1 MHPPYKIFKFTGLLF
16 ILIPLICFAQ
26 DRSCLPQKFTPHS
39 RPLSGSF
46 LGEINANNIYVRSD
60 STVSSKIICTV
71 NDGQPVAVVK
81 ELYEWYKIRL
91 PKIAPSFIKKDLV
104 ILIDNKTAKAIKDS
118 VNIRLNPDDSSPI
131 LGKLGKNEVIVIVEN
146 MGEWYKIEPINESF
160 GWVNKKFVNLA
171 PLRATANKKEE
182 VKLVQKVEKENK
194 ITDEKTY
201 LQENVTIEGIIKP
214 YGKVFKRI
222 ATHKL
227 ITLDNNVFLLKGN
240 KASLDSLNYQK
251 ERITGKST
259 HPKNQKYTVM
269 EIEKIEAM
277 D

>member
-26 DRSCLPQKFTPHS
+26 DRSCLPQKLTPHS
-39 RPLSGSF
+39 RPLSGFF
-46 LGEINANNIYVRSD
+46 LGEINANNINVRSD

-71 NDGQPVAVVK
+71 NKDQPVAVVK

-104 ILIDNKTAKAIKDS
+104 ILIDNKTAKPIKDS

-171 PLRATANKKEE
+171 PRRATA
-182 VKLVQKVEKENK
+182 VK
-194 ITDEKTY
+194 
-201 LQENVTIEGIIKP
+201 QENQPILRTKNI
-214 YGKVFKRI
+214 
-222 ATHKL
+222 
-227 ITLDNNVFLLKGN
+227 LLWK
-240 KASLDSLNYQK
+240 
-251 ERITGKST
+251 
-259 HPKNQKYTVM
+259 
-269 EIEKIEAM
+269 
-277 D
+277 

>member
-1 MHPPYKIFKFTGLLF
+1 MKGGAGIGETYFEADEYLRRVRLCQHHAHIFDSFRTDDN
-16 ILIPLICFAQ
+16 ICVSATAARHH
-26 DRSCLPQKFTPHS
+26 DGKHS
-39 RPLSGSF
+39 
-46 LGEINANNIYVRSD
+46 
-60 STVSSKIICTV
+60 
-71 NDGQPVAVVK
+71 
-81 ELYEWYKIRL
+81 
-91 PKIAPSFIKKDLV
+91 
-104 ILIDNKTAKAIKDS
+104 AKAIKDS

-251 ERITGKST
+251 VRITGKST